1 MGVAWSRIL
10 ANINILIIVL
20 LVGVPPAGA
29 RELDLG
35 DAVRLAVQQNRLL
48 EADARRLEMAR
59 GHRAEARGA
68 LLPRVDL
75 DIAASHSDAPIDVF
89 GARLQQG
96 RLGPADF
103 SPAVINDPKGISNY
117 QTRLRFAWSLYA
129 GGRLRAERAI
139 AARQAAGAARAHDW
153 LGQRVVYETI
163 RLYAAVLDAQA
174 QLAAEDKAVEAAEGH
189 LANARALVR
198 SGMAIDSDVLAAEVH
213 VLKRKIHRDQARDR
227 LAQGR
232 DDLRRHLGLAVDEPI
247 ELKSDLHVV
256 NARDESVGLAALI
269 DTALASRADL
279 KALESAVLA
288 AEKGVRKARAGFLPS
303 VDLVAS
309 RAWNERAPAIDNGNT
324 TVALRMGVNLFAG
337 GVDEAR
343 LSQARAELERQRL
356 ELRDRRRQVIN
367 EVRRVWRERAESRRR
382 HEAEQRA
389 FREAEEALRIV
400 GLRHRQGLEKTVDL
414 LAAQGR
420 FDEAR
425 AGLIDAGFD
434 VELAQAR
441 LLLVT
446 GQLNEE
452 IFR

>member
-1 MGVAWSRIL
+1 MRFASSRIL
-10 ANINILIIVL
+10 ENINILIIVF
-20 LVGVPPAGA
+20 LVGVPSAGA

-35 DAVRLAVQQNRLL
+35 AAVRLAIQQNRLL
-48 EADARRLEMAR
+48 EADARRLETAL
-59 GHRAEARGA
+59 GHRAEARGG

-75 DIAASHSDAPIDVF
+75 DVAASHSDAPIDVF

-117 QTRLRFAWSLYA
+117 QTRLQLAWSLYA
-129 GGRLRAERAI
+129 GGRLRAEKAI
-139 AARQAAGAARAHDW
+139 AARQAVGASLAHDW
-153 LGQRVVYETI
+153 LGQQVLYETI
-163 RLYAAVLDAQA
+163 RLYAAVLDADA

-189 LANARALVR
+189 LANVRALVH

-213 VLKRKIHRDQARDR
+213 VLKRRIRRDQVRDR

-232 DDLRRHLGLAVDEPI
+232 DDLRRHLGLDVDEPL
-247 ELKSDLHVV
+247 ELKDEIQVA
-256 NARDESVGLAALI
+256 NARVESSDLAALI
-269 DTALASRADL
+269 ETALTSRADL
-279 KALESAVLA
+279 KALESALSA
-288 AEKGVRKARAGFLPS
+288 AEKGVHKARAGFLPR

-309 RAWNERAPAIDNGNT
+309 RAWNERALAIDNGNT

-337 GVDEAR
+337 GSDEAR

-356 ELRDRRRQVIN
+356 ELADRRRQVVN
-367 EVRRVWRERAESRRR
+367 EVRRVWRQRAESRRR

-389 FREAEEALRIV
+389 FKEAEEALRIV

-414 LAAQGR
+414 LTAQGR
-420 FDEAR
+420 LDEAR

-434 VELAQAR
+434 VDLAQAR

-452 IFR
+452 SVR